1 MLVYG
6 GWRRIL
12 ESMCLPSIPMKY
24 GSRLAGGVGKYV
36 SPRYPRGIWWS
47 MGLGR
52 GVWDLAGDVGKYVAQ
67 TIFKSIVIYG
77 GWRGCWKVCASYY
90 IQGI

>member
-1 MLVYG
+1 MVY
-6 GWRRIL
+6 WRWRGAL
-12 ESMCLPSIPMKY
+12 ESMCPT
-24 GSRLAGGVGKYV
+24 
-36 SPRYPRGIWWS
+36 RYPRGIWWS

-67 TIFKSIVIYG
+67 TIFKNIVNYG

-90 IQGI
+90 TQGL